1 VTNGLLST
9 PRPVPG
15 RRIPA
20 LAGAGV
26 VVLALPVFL
35 VAGFPLGGWA
45 LAAVLWLA
53 GELLGL
59 WLARLPIGADNL
71 GTSGFAALAHS
82 FRGIGVIVV
91 LAAVTLGDRRVGLA
105 ALAAY
110 ALAYSLSLGVS
121 LVEYFSGEK
130 LGG

>member
-1 VTNGLLST
+1 MTGGLLST

-15 RRIPA
+15 RRAPM

-45 LAAVLWLA
+45 LAAVLWVA
-53 GELLGL
+53 GELLGV
-59 WLARLPIGADNL
+59 WLNRLPTGADHL
-71 GTSGFAALAHS
+71 GSSGLVALAHS

-91 LAAVTLGDRRVGLA
+91 LAAVTVANRDVGLA
-105 ALAAY
+105 ALVVY
-110 ALAYSLSLGVS
+110 AFAYSLSLCVS
-121 LVEYFSGEK
+121 LVEYFGGEK
-130 LGG
+130 LG

>member
-1 VTNGLLST
+1 MNGILST

-15 RRIPA
+15 RRAPM

-26 VVLALPVFL
+26 VALALPVFL

-45 LAAVLWLA
+45 IAAVLWAA
-53 GELLGL
+53 GEALGL
-59 WLARLPIGADNL
+59 WLARLPIGADHL
-71 GTSGFAALAHS
+71 GFSGLVALAHS
-82 FRGIGVIVV
+82 FRGIAVMVV
-91 LAAVTLGDRRVGLA
+91 LLVVTVADRDVGIAAVAV
-105 ALAAY
+105 Y

-130 LGG
+130 IG

>member
-1 VTNGLLST
+1 MTNGILST

-15 RRIPA
+15 RRAPA

-53 GELLGL
+53 GELLGI
-59 WLARLPIGADNL
+59 WLNRLPTGADHL
-71 GTSGFAALAHS
+71 GSSGLVALAHS

-91 LAAVTLGDRRVGLA
+91 LAAVTVANRDVGIA
-105 ALAAY
+105 ALAVY
-110 ALAYSLSLGVS
+110 GFAYSLSLAVS
-121 LVEYFSGEK
+121 LIEYFGGET
-130 LGG
+130 LG

>member
-1 VTNGLLST
+1 M
-9 PRPVPG
+9 
-15 RRIPA
+15 

-45 LAAVLWLA
+45 LAAVLWAA
-53 GELLGL
+53 GEALAWWLG
-59 WLARLPIGADNL
+59 RLPTGADHL
-71 GTSGFAALAHS
+71 GSSGFVALAHS

-91 LAAVTLGDRRVGLA
+91 LAAVTVADRGVGIA
-105 ALAAY
+105 ALAVY

-121 LVEYFSGEK
+121 LVEYFGGEK
-130 LGG
+130 MG

>member
-1 VTNGLLST
+1 MSGLLST

-35 VAGFPLGGWA
+35 VAGFPLSGWA

-53 GELLGL
+53 GEALGL
-59 WLARLPIGADNL
+59 WLAKLPTGADHL
-71 GTSGFAALAHS
+71 GSSGLVALAHS

-91 LAAVTLGDRRVGLA
+91 LAAVTVADRDVGIA
-105 ALAAY
+105 ALAVY

-121 LVEYFSGEK
+121 LLEYFSGER

>member
-1 VTNGLLST
+1 MHGLLST

-15 RRIPA
+15 RRAPM

-45 LAAVLWLA
+45 LAAVLWAA
-53 GELLGL
+53 GELLAL
-59 WLARLPIGADNL
+59 WLARLPIGADHL
-71 GTSGFAALAHS
+71 GSSGVVALAHS

-91 LAAVTLGDRRVGLA
+91 LAAVTVADRHVGLA
-105 ALAAY
+105 ALAVY

-121 LVEYFSGEK
+121 LVEYFGGEK
-130 LGG
+130 L